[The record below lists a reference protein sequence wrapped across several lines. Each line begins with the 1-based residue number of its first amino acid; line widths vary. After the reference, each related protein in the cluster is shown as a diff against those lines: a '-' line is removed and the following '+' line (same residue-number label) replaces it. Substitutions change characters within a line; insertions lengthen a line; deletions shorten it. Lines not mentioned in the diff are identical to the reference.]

1 MNEAVMIKSVDGTI
15 VLWNRAAAEL
25 FGYSVPEII
34 GEKADILIPPGEMRH
49 WHECEMR
56 LRGGGTVRRVN
67 AVRIAKDGVRIQVI
81 LTATVIDRRRP
92 ARSEIM
98 EIYRA
103 AQTAG
108 VSVIPAAVSL

>member
-34 GEKADILIPPGEMRH
+34 GEKADILIPPG
-49 WHECEMR
+49 EMR

-103 AQTAG
+103 AQAAG
-108 VSVIPAAVSL
+108 VSVIPAAVSF